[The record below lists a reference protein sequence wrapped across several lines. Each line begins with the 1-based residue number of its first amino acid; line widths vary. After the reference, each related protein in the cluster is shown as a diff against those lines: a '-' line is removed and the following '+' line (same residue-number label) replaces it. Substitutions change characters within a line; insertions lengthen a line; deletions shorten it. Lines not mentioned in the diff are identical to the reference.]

1 MGLAQINIRFKAN
14 LEELSSQLQN
24 AQREIKKQG
33 EQMQQYGK
41 TLSTY
46 VTLPILAA
54 GTAAFSMAADFEDA
68 LGATDQTFKKSSGAV
83 QKWAEGLPTY
93 FGIAKKEALEYSNMM
108 GSMLKN
114 IGGLTE
120 QEAAKQSSKLIELAG
135 DLTAMYG
142 GTTADAVR
150 ALTGALKGNNT
161 MLDNYGM
168 AANDAMVKTKAME
181 MGLLKQGQTMD
192 LATKQAA
199 TLALIYEQ
207 SGAAQGQAAREA
219 DGASGSMRAFK
230 TELQNLGTEFGQVLL
245 PVVTKAI
252 GVLNGFMK
260 QIAATD
266 SEQKKWIVGIAAVAA
281 AVGPV
286 LVVFGSFMAAVPNII
301 SGFKTI
307 RTAVIAMNTAF
318 MANPIMLTV
327 AALAALTAGAI
338 LLDSRLSPLINA
350 QRELSEVTRSATQSI
365 SGEVAE
371 TRRLVAIAQNK
382 KLSDEERT
390 RALDKLIA
398 KSGEHFGKLNL
409 ETIGTN
415 KAKVAT
421 DAYTKSL
428 LQNARVKAAQE
439 KLVEVEKQIIDV
451 EFGSSDMTDPSVWQ
465 TVLSKGKSLFYQP
478 GAQEWAYEMEQW
490 KARADNAKTV
500 KSELVKYRDGLIAIA
515 GTNQTV
521 SETTEE
527 VTTATTGAAE
537 ATGKLKKAAEDLGVV
552 GSEKWMQAQISAM
565 EEQKSKLDVTSEAY
579 KSLGTQ
585 IDIYKKTLE
594 SIQNQTK
601 TPAVTEGSEEWYQ
614 REIQLMEEQ
623 VSKIDMTTE
632 AYKLLSQQIAIYKKT
647 LEMAQTIPTPVMPE
661 PEQGTVDWYNYHI
674 NKLKEAR
681 DAVGITIEEYKRLSN
696 EINILETTFKMEIEV
711 EGIDKVVEA
720 TDKMTA
726 MDGVM
731 QGVSSGLTDAFSTI
745 SDGIVGSLG
754 EAENGMDRF
763 NQAMM
768 KTVIKVIAMAMSS
781 AIAMAIKGGTD
792 SGSATGAGAIVAIPT
807 MVATLVG
814 GVLGAFAS
822 IPKFANGGIV
832 SGPVMGLMGEYAG
845 ARNNPEVIAPLN
857 KLKDLIEPAGGATNV
872 TVQLAGG
879 WRVQGNDLI
888 TVLDRVEKINSR
900 KR

>member
-14 LEELSSQLQN
+14 LAELSTQMQT
-24 AQREIKKQG
+24 AAREIKKQG
-33 EQMQQYGK
+33 EQMQAYGK
-41 TLSTY
+41 SLSTY
-46 VTLPILAA
+46 VTLPLLAA

-68 LGATDQTFKKSSGAV
+68 LGATDQTFKKSSDAV

-93 FGIAKKEALEYSNMM
+93 YGIAKKEALEYSNMM
-108 GSMLKN
+108 GSMLVN
-114 IGGLTE
+114 IGNLTE

-207 SGAAQGQAAREA
+207 SAAAQGQAAREA
-219 DGASGSMRAFK
+219 NGASGSMRAFK

-245 PVVTKAI
+245 PVITEAI

-318 MANPIMLTV
+318 MTNPIVAVTVVLT
-327 AALAALTAGAI
+327 ALAASAV
-338 LLDSRLSPLINA
+338 LLDSRLSSLTNA
-350 QRELSEVTRSATQSI
+350 QKELDEVTKKATQSI
-365 SGEVAE
+365 SSEVAE

-398 KSGEHFGKLNL
+398 KSTEHFGKLNL

-415 KAKVAT
+415 AAKKAT

-428 LQNARVKAAQE
+428 LQNARVKAAEE
-439 KLVEVEKQIIDV
+439 KLKEVQKRKIDLELSV
-451 EFGSSDMTDPSVWQ
+451 SDEADPSVWQ
-465 TVLSKGKSLFYQP
+465 TIGNRLIAAVPGRSGMFQMLQDESREKNAKVVTAELSKLEDQLTKIIGPQ
-478 GAQEWAYEMEQW
+478 
-490 KARADNAKTV
+490 KAVTETV
-500 KSELVKYRDGLIAIA
+500 EDYTD
-515 GTNQTV
+515 T
-521 SETTEE
+521 
-527 VTTATTGAAE
+527 TTGAAD

-579 KSLGTQ
+579 KNLGAQ
-585 IDIYKKTLE
+585 IDIYKNTLE
-594 SIQNQTK
+594 AIQNQTK
-601 TPAVTEGSEEWYQ
+601 APTVTEGSEEWYQ

-623 VSKIDMTTE
+623 VSKLDMTTD
-632 AYKLLSQQIAIYKKT
+632 AYRSLTQQIAIYKKT

-681 DAVGITIEEYKRLSN
+681 DAVGITVEEYKRLSN
-696 EINILETTFKMEIEV
+696 EINILETTFKMQVDV
-711 EGIDKVVEA
+711 EGIDKIVE
-720 TDKMTA
+720 TKKELE
-726 MDGVM
+726 GM
-731 QGVSSGLTDAFSTI
+731 QTIASGVSQGLTDAFSI
-745 SDGIVGSLG
+745 MSDGIVGSLG
-754 EAENGMDRF
+754 DAENGMDRF
-763 NQAMM
+763 KQAMI
-768 KTVIKVIAMAMSS
+768 KTVIKVIAMALSS
-781 AIAMAIKGGTD
+781 SIANAIQGGTQ
-792 SGSATGAGAIVAIPT
+792 SGAATGPGAIVAIPT
-807 MVATLVG
+807 MIATLVG
-814 GVLGAFAS
+814 GVMGAFAA
-822 IPKFANGGIV
+822 IPKFADGGIV
-832 SGPVMGLMGEYAG
+832 SGPVLGLMGEYAG

-857 KLKDLIEPAGGATNV
+857 KLKDLIQPAGGATNV

-888 TVLDRVEKINSR
+888 TVLDRVEKINQR

>member
-1 MGLAQINIRFKAN
+1 MGLAQINIRFRAN

-33 EQMQQYGK
+33 EQMQKYGK

-46 VTLPILAA
+46 VTLPLLAA

-68 LGATDQTFKKSSGAV
+68 LGATDQTFKKSSDAV

-93 FGIAKKEALEYSNMM
+93 YGIAKKEALEYSNMM
-108 GSMLKN
+108 GSMLVN
-114 IGGLTE
+114 IGNLTE

-207 SGAAQGQAAREA
+207 SAAAQGQAAREA
-219 DGASGSMRAFK
+219 NGASGSMRAFK

-245 PVVTKAI
+245 PVITEAI

-318 MANPIMLTV
+318 MANPIIAVTAAITALV
-327 AALAALTAGAI
+327 AGSV
-338 LLDSRLSPLINA
+338 LLDSRLSSLTNA
-350 QRELSEVTRSATQSI
+350 QKELDEVTKKATQSI
-365 SGEVAE
+365 SSEVAE

-415 KAKVAT
+415 AAKKAT
-421 DAYTKSL
+421 DAYTASL
-428 LQNARVKAAQE
+428 LKNARIKAAQE
-439 KLVEVEKQIIDV
+439 KLVEVQKRKIDLELGV
-451 EFGSSDMTDPSVWQ
+451 SDEADPSVWQ
-465 TVLSKGKSLFYQP
+465 TIGSRIKSSFYQ
-478 GAQEWAYEMEQW
+478 GATNSAYLLEQW
-490 KARADNAKTV
+490 KAQAKNTKVVSAELTALEKKLQQIIGVQDTV
-500 KSELVKYRDGLIAIA
+500 TE
-515 GTNQTV
+515 TV
-521 SETTEE
+521 EDYTP
-527 VTTATTGAAE
+527 AATGAAE

-579 KSLGTQ
+579 KNLGAQ
-585 IDIYKKTLE
+585 IDIYKNTLE
-594 SIQNQTK
+594 AIQNQTK
-601 TPAVTEGSEEWYQ
+601 APTVTEGSEEWYQ

-623 VSKIDMTTE
+623 VSKLDMTTE
-632 AYKLLSQQIAIYKKT
+632 AYRLLSQQIAIYKKT

-696 EINILETTFKMEIEV
+696 EINILETTFKMQVDV
-711 EGIDKVVEA
+711 EGIDKIVE
-720 TDKMTA
+720 TKKELE
-726 MDGVM
+726 GM
-731 QGVSSGLTDAFSTI
+731 QTIASGVSQGLTDAFSI
-745 SDGIVGSLG
+745 MSDGIVGSLG
-754 EAENGMDRF
+754 DAENGMDRF
-763 NQAMM
+763 KQAMI
-768 KTVIKVIAMAMSS
+768 KTVIKVIAMALSS
-781 AIAMAIKGGTD
+781 SIANAIQGGTQ
-792 SGSATGAGAIVAIPT
+792 SGAATGPGAIVAIPT
-807 MVATLVG
+807 MIATLVG
-814 GVLGAFAS
+814 GVMGAFAA
-822 IPKFANGGIV
+822 IPKFADGGIV
-832 SGPVMGLMGEYAG
+832 SGPVLGLMGEYAG

-857 KLKDLIEPAGGATNV
+857 KLKDLIQPSGGATNV

-888 TVLDRVEKINSR
+888 TVLDRVEKINQR

>member
-14 LEELSSQLQN
+14 LAELSTQMQT
-24 AQREIKKQG
+24 AAREIKKQG
-33 EQMQQYGK
+33 EQMQVYGK
-41 TLSTY
+41 SLSTY
-46 VTLPILAA
+46 VTLPLVAA

-68 LGATDQTFKKSSGAV
+68 LGATDQTFKKSSDAV

-93 FGIAKKEALEYSNMM
+93 YGIAKKEALEYSNMM
-108 GSMLKN
+108 GSMLVN
-114 IGGLTE
+114 IGNLTE

-135 DLTAMYG
+135 DLAAMYG

-207 SGAAQGQAAREA
+207 SAAAQGQAAREA

-318 MANPIMLTV
+318 MANPIIAVTAAITALV
-327 AALAALTAGAI
+327 AGSV
-338 LLDSRLSPLINA
+338 LLDSRLSSLTNA
-350 QRELSEVTRSATQSI
+350 QKELDEVTKKATQSV
-365 SGEVAE
+365 SGEIAE

-382 KLSDEERT
+382 RLSDEERT

-398 KSGEHFGKLNL
+398 KSSEHFGKLNL

-415 KAKVAT
+415 AAKKAT
-421 DAYTKSL
+421 DAYTASL
-428 LQNARVKAAQE
+428 LKNARIKAAQE
-439 KLVEVEKQIIDV
+439 KLVEVQKRKIDLELGV
-451 EFGSSDMTDPSVWQ
+451 SDEADPSVWQ
-465 TVLSKGKSLFYQP
+465 TIGSRIKSSFNQ
-478 GAQEWAYEMEQW
+478 GARSSAYLLEQW
-490 KARADNAKTV
+490 KAQAKNAKVVGAELTALEKKLQQIIGVQDTV
-500 KSELVKYRDGLIAIA
+500 TE
-515 GTNQTV
+515 TV
-521 SETTEE
+521 EDYTP
-527 VTTATTGAAE
+527 AATGAAD

-552 GSEKWMQAQISAM
+552 GSEKWMQAQIIAM

-579 KSLGTQ
+579 KNLGTQ
-585 IDIYKKTLE
+585 IDIYKNTLE
-594 SIQNQTK
+594 VIQNQTK
-601 TPAVTEGSEEWYQ
+601 APTVTEGSEEWYQ

-623 VSKIDMTTE
+623 VFKLDMTTD
-632 AYKLLSQQIAIYKKT
+632 AYRSLTQQIAIYKKT
-647 LEMAQTIPTPVMPE
+647 LEMAQTIPTPAMPE

-681 DAVGITIEEYKRLSN
+681 DAAGITVEEFKRLSN
-696 EINILETTFKMEIEV
+696 EINILETTFKMEV
-711 EGIDKVVEA
+711 EGAEKIAAVKEELTGMQA
-720 TDKMTA
+720 LS
-726 MDGVM
+726 
-731 QGVSSGLTDAFSTI
+731 QGVSQGLTDAFSVM
-745 SDGIVGSLG
+745 SEGIVGSLG

-763 NQAMM
+763 KQAMI
-768 KTVIKVIAMAMSS
+768 KTVMKVIAMALSS
-781 AIAMAIKGGTD
+781 AVANAIAG
-792 SGSATGAGAIVAIPT
+792 GSASGAATGPGAIVAIPT

-814 GVLGAFAS
+814 GILGAFAS

-832 SGPVMGLMGEYAG
+832 SGPTFGLMGEYAG

-857 KLKDLIEPAGGATNV
+857 KLRDLIEPAGGATNV

>member
-14 LEELSSQLQN
+14 LAELSTQMQT
-24 AQREIKKQG
+24 AAREIKKQG
-33 EQMQQYGK
+33 EQMQAYGK
-41 TLSTY
+41 SLSTY
-46 VTLPILAA
+46 VTLPLLAA

-68 LGATDQTFKKSSGAV
+68 LGATDQTFKKSSDAV

-114 IGGLTE
+114 IGGLSDR
-120 QEAAKQSSKLIELAG
+120 EASKQSSKLIELAG

-207 SGAAQGQAAREA
+207 SAAAQGQAAREA
-219 DGASGSMRAFK
+219 NGASGSMRAFK

-245 PVVTKAI
+245 PVITEAI

-318 MANPIMLTV
+318 MANPIIAVTAAITALV
-327 AALAALTAGAI
+327 AGSV
-338 LLDSRLSPLINA
+338 LLDSRLSSLTNA
-350 QRELSEVTRSATQSI
+350 QKELDEVTKKATQSI
-365 SGEVAE
+365 SSEVAE

-382 KLSDEERT
+382 RLSDEERT

-415 KAKVAT
+415 AAKKAT
-421 DAYTKSL
+421 DAYTESL
-428 LQNARVKAAQE
+428 LKNARIKAAQE
-439 KLVEVEKQIIDV
+439 KLVEVQKRKIDLELGV
-451 EFGSSDMTDPSVWQ
+451 SDEADPSVWQ
-465 TVLSKGKSLFYQP
+465 TIGSRIKSSFNQ
-478 GAQEWAYEMEQW
+478 GATSSAYLLEQW
-490 KARADNAKTV
+490 KAQAKNTKVVSAELTALEKKLQQIIGVQDTV
-500 KSELVKYRDGLIAIA
+500 TE
-515 GTNQTV
+515 TV
-521 SETTEE
+521 EDYTP
-527 VTTATTGAAE
+527 AATGAAE

-552 GSEKWMQAQISAM
+552 GSEKWMQAQVTAM

-579 KSLGTQ
+579 KNLGAQ
-585 IDIYKKTLE
+585 IDIYKNTLE
-594 SIQNQTK
+594 AIQNQTK
-601 TPAVTEGSEEWYQ
+601 APAVTEGSEEWYQ

-623 VSKIDMTTE
+623 VSKLDMTTD
-632 AYKLLSQQIAIYKKT
+632 AYRSLTQQIAIYKKT

-681 DAVGITIEEYKRLSN
+681 NAVGITVEEYKRLSN
-696 EINILETTFKMEIEV
+696 EINILETTFKMEVDVQGIEKIV
-711 EGIDKVVEA
+711 ETKKELEG
-720 TDKMTA
+720 
-726 MDGVM
+726 M
-731 QGVSSGLTDAFSTI
+731 QTIASGVSQGLTDAFSI
-745 SDGIVGSLG
+745 MSDGIVGSLG
-754 EAENGMDRF
+754 DAENGMDRF
-763 NQAMM
+763 KQAMI
-768 KTVIKVIAMAMSS
+768 KTVIKVIAMALSS
-781 AIAMAIKGGTD
+781 SIANAIQGGTQ
-792 SGSATGAGAIVAIPT
+792 SGAATGPGAIVAIPT
-807 MVATLVG
+807 MIATLVG
-814 GVLGAFAS
+814 GVMGAFAA

-832 SGPVMGLMGEYAG
+832 SGPTLGLMGEYAG

-857 KLKDLIEPAGGATNV
+857 KLKDLIQPAGGATNV

-888 TVLDRVEKINSR
+888 TVLDRVEKINQR

>member
-1 MGLAQINIRFKAN
+1 MGLAQINIRFRAN

-46 VTLPILAA
+46 VTLPLLAA

-68 LGATDQTFKKSSGAV
+68 LGATDQTFKKSSTTV

-168 AANDAMVKTKAME
+168 AANDAMVKTKAMQ

-219 DGASGSMRAFK
+219 DGASGSMRTFT
-230 TELQNLGTEFGQVLL
+230 TEIKNLGTEFGQVLL
-245 PVVTKAI
+245 PIITKAI
-252 GVLNGFMK
+252 SVVNGYMK

-318 MANPIMLTV
+318 MANPIIAVTAAITALV
-327 AALAALTAGAI
+327 AGSI
-338 LLDSRLSPLINA
+338 LLDSRLSSLVNA
-350 QRELSEVTRSATQSI
+350 QEELNEVTKRATQSI

-398 KSGEHFGKLNL
+398 KSGEHFGKLTL
-409 ETIGTN
+409 ERIGTN
-415 KAKVAT
+415 DAKKAV

-439 KLVEVEKQIIDV
+439 KLVEVQKRKIDL
-451 EFGSSDMTDPSVWQ
+451 EMGASDEADPSVWQ
-465 TVLSKGKSLFYQP
+465 TIGSRVKSSFTP
-478 GAQEWAYEMEQW
+478 AANNTMYELEQW
-490 KARADNAKTV
+490 KAQAKNAKIVGAELTALEKKLQDIIGVQDTV
-500 KSELVKYRDGLIAIA
+500 TE
-515 GTNQTV
+515 TV
-521 SETTEE
+521 EE
-527 VTTATTGAAE
+527 YTPAATGAAE

-585 IDIYKKTLE
+585 IDIYKNTLE
-594 SIQNQTK
+594 SIQNQAKAPT
-601 TPAVTEGSEEWYQ
+601 VTEGSEEWYQ
-614 REIQLMEEQ
+614 REIQLMEAQ

-674 NKLKEAR
+674 NQLKAAR

-696 EINILETTFKMEIEV
+696 EINILETTFKMEVEV
-711 EGIDKVVEA
+711 EGIESMV
-720 TDKMTA
+720 TA
-726 MDGVM
+726 KKEMQAMQAVM
-731 QGVSSGLTDAFSTI
+731 SGVSQGITDSFALISEGIANSMGEAKTNGQKFNQEMTKIIVKLMAQTLAGAMSNAILTGTSFGASLGPA
-745 SDGIVGSLG
+745 GIAAIPVAIASMMALVVGS
-754 EAENGMDRF
+754 F
-763 NQAMM
+763 
-768 KTVIKVIAMAMSS
+768 
-781 AIAMAIKGGTD
+781 
-792 SGSATGAGAIVAIPT
+792 AG
-807 MVATLVG
+807 
-814 GVLGAFAS
+814 

>member
-68 LGATDQTFKKSSGAV
+68 LGATDQTFKKSSTTV

-120 QEAAKQSSKLIELAG
+120 REAAKQSSKLIELAG

-181 MGLLKQGQTMD
+181 MGLLKQGQTMT

-207 SGAAQGQAAREA
+207 SAAAQGQAAREA

-245 PVVTKAI
+245 PVVTEAI

-318 MANPIMLTV
+318 MTNPIVAVTV
-327 AALAALTAGAI
+327 VIAALAASAV
-338 LLDSRLSPLINA
+338 LLDSRLSSLVNA
-350 QRELSEVTRSATQSI
+350 QKEFDDVTKKATQSV
-365 SGEVAE
+365 SGEIAE

-390 RALDKLIA
+390 RALEKLIA
-398 KSGEHFGKLNL
+398 KSAEHFGKLTL
-409 ETIGTN
+409 ETIGTD
-415 KAKVAT
+415 KARKAT
-421 DAYTKSL
+421 DAYTASL
-428 LQNARVKAAQE
+428 IQNARIKAAEE
-439 KLVEVEKQIIDV
+439 KLKEVQKRKIDLELSV
-451 EFGSSDMTDPSVWQ
+451 SDEADPSVWQ
-465 TVLSKGKSLFYQP
+465 TVGNRLVSAMPGRTGWFQMLQDESRDKNAKIVTAELSKLEDQLTTIIGPQ
-478 GAQEWAYEMEQW
+478 
-490 KARADNAKTV
+490 KAV
-500 KSELVKYRDGLIAIA
+500 
-515 GTNQTV
+515 
-521 SETTEE
+521 TEAVE
-527 VTTATTGAAE
+527 DYTPAATGAAD

-579 KSLGTQ
+579 KSLGAQ
-585 IDIYKKTLE
+585 IDIYKNTLE
-594 SIQNQTK
+594 SIQNQAKAPT
-601 TPAVTEGSEEWYQ
+601 VTEGSEEWYQ

-623 VSKIDMTTE
+623 VSKIDMTTD

-647 LEMAQTIPTPVMPE
+647 LEMAQTIPAPVMPE
-661 PEQGTVDWYNYHI
+661 PEQGTVDWYNYQI
-674 NKLKEAR
+674 NQLKAAR
-681 DAVGITIEEYKRLSN
+681 DAAGITVEEFKRLSN
-696 EINILETTFKMEIEV
+696 EINVLETTFKMEVEVAGIESMV
-711 EGIDKVVEA
+711 TAKKEMQAMQAVMSGVSQGITDSFALISEGIANSMGEA
-720 TDKMTA
+720 KTNGQKFNQEMTKIIVKLMAQTLAGA
-726 MDGVM
+726 M
-731 QGVSSGLTDAFSTI
+731 SNAILTGTSFGASLGPA
-745 SDGIVGSLG
+745 GIAAIPVAIASMMALVVGS
-754 EAENGMDRF
+754 F
-763 NQAMM
+763 
-768 KTVIKVIAMAMSS
+768 
-781 AIAMAIKGGTD
+781 
-792 SGSATGAGAIVAIPT
+792 AG
-807 MVATLVG
+807 
-814 GVLGAFAS
+814 

-845 ARNNPEVIAPLN
+845 ARSNPEVIAPLN

-872 TVQLAGG
+872 TVRLAGG